1 MKITMEPQP
10 ESKEPRRSLQPTLE
24 ELSQNARLLIRLRW
38 VAGFS
43 ILIGTAIASAVLGLD
58 VQVAPLLT
66 IGLGVLAYNT
76 VLSFLGRDDS
86 PRAGFERIAWGQILL
101 DWLAMIALVHFT
113 GGVTSPALIYF
124 VLHAALSG
132 MILLPWQVRSLTVL
146 AVLIVGGLAWLE
158 RSGWLPHVP
167 IDELDLDNDLH
178 KNTTYIAAVMFFFG
192 STMFV
197 LSELV
202 TRIVQRLRQ
211 REEHIRQLLEARSTF
226 VRVATHELRAP
237 LAAGLS
243 LMKNIEQGYAGELTA
258 QQRALIAR
266 VASRLEGLRT
276 LIDDLLTLARSREAT
291 AAHAPLEPDSVRAM
305 LLKIIERETPN
316 AELKRIAL
324 HSDLSDDPGVI
335 MAGPIGLQIILGNL
349 LNNAIKYT
357 PEGGD
362 VWITYRVSRPA
373 HTVEVTIADSG
384 IGIPAADMPNIFNEF
399 FRARNAKETQVTG
412 TGIGLSTVKT
422 LVDRYRGVLTL
433 ESEEGQ
439 GTSVTVSLPLASKQT
454 PREPL

>member
-1 MKITMEPQP
+1 MKITTEPQP
-10 ESKEPRRSLQPTLE
+10 ESKEPLRALQPTLE

-58 VQVAPLLT
+58 VQVAPLLA

-76 VLSFLGRDDS
+76 VLSLLGRDDS

-132 MILLPWQVRSLTVL
+132 MILLPWQVRSLTIL

-167 IDELDLDNDLH
+167 IDELNLDNALH
-178 KNTTYIAAVMFFFG
+178 KNTTYIAAIMFFFG

-243 LMKNIEQGYAGELTA
+243 LMKNIEQGYAGDLTA
-258 QQRALIAR
+258 QQQALIAR
-266 VASRLEGLRT
+266 VTSRLEGLRT

-291 AAHAPLEPDSVRAM
+291 TAHAPLEPDSVRAM

-316 AELKRIAL
+316 ADHKRITL
-324 HSDLSDDPGVI
+324 HCDLSDDPGVV

-357 PEGGD
+357 PESGD

-422 LVDRYRGVLTL
+422 LVDRYRGTLTL

-439 GTSVTVSLPLASKQT
+439 GTTVTVSLPLASKQT
-454 PREPL
+454 PRELL

>member
-1 MKITMEPQP
+1 MKITTEPQP
-10 ESKEPRRSLQPTLE
+10 ESQEPRRALQPTLE

-38 VAGFS
+38 VAGFG
-43 ILIGTAIASAVLGLD
+43 ILIGTVFTSAALGLD
-58 VQVAPLLT
+58 LQVAPLLV
-66 IGLGVLAYNT
+66 IGLSVLAYNT
-76 VLSFLGRDDS
+76 ALFFLSHNNI
-86 PRAGFERIAWGQILL
+86 PREGFERIAWGQILL

-113 GGVTSPALIYF
+113 GGITSPALIYF

-158 RSGWLPHVP
+158 RAGWLPHVT
-167 IDELDLDNDLH
+167 IDELDLHNDLH
-178 KNTTYIAAVMFFFG
+178 KNTTYITAVMFFFG
-192 STMFV
+192 STVFV

-243 LMKNIEQGYAGELTA
+243 LMKNIEQGYAGELTE
-258 QQRALIAR
+258 QQMALIGR
-266 VASRLEGLRT
+266 VIHRLEGLRT

-291 AAHAPLEPDSVRAM
+291 TAHAPLEAESVRAN
-305 LLKIIERETPN
+305 LLRILEREAPN
-316 AELKRIAL
+316 AEHKNMTL
-324 HSDLSDDPGVI
+324 HSELDDDPGIV
-335 MAGPIGLQIILGNL
+335 MAGEVGLQIILGNL

-357 PEGGD
+357 PEGGN

-399 FRARNAKETQVTG
+399 FRARNVKGTQVTG

-422 LVDRYRGVLTL
+422 LVHRYRGVLTL
-433 ESEEGQ
+433 ESKEGL
-439 GTSVTVSLPLASKQT
+439 GTTVTVSLPLASKQT
-454 PREPL
+454 PRELL

>member
-1 MKITMEPQP
+1 MKITTEPQP
-10 ESKEPRRSLQPTLE
+10 ESKEPRQALQPTLE

-38 VAGFS
+38 VAGFG
-43 ILIGTAIASAVLGLD
+43 ILIGTVFASAALGLD
-58 VQVAPLLT
+58 LQIAPLLV

-76 VLSFLGRDDS
+76 ALFFLTRNDT

-101 DWLAMIALVHFT
+101 DWVAMIALVHFT
-113 GGVTSPALIYF
+113 GGITSPALIYF

-146 AVLIVGGLAWLE
+146 AILIVGGLAWLE
-158 RSGWLPHVP
+158 RTGWLPHVA
-167 IDELDLDNDLH
+167 IAELDLHNDLH

-192 STMFV
+192 STVFV

-211 REEHIRQLLEARSTF
+211 REEHIRQLFEARSTF

-243 LMKNIEQGYAGELTA
+243 LMKNIEQGYAGELSE
-258 QQRALIAR
+258 QQMALITR
-266 VASRLEGLRT
+266 VTNRLEGLRT
-276 LIDDLLTLARSREAT
+276 LIDDLLTLAHSREAT
-291 AAHAPLEPDSVRAM
+291 VAHAPLEPDSVRAV
-305 LLKIIERETPN
+305 LVKIIERETPN
-316 AELKRIAL
+316 ADHKRITL

-335 MAGPIGLQIILGNL
+335 MAGPIGLQVILGNL

-362 VWITYRVSRPA
+362 VGITYRVSRPA
-373 HTVEVTIADSG
+373 HAVEVTITDSG
-384 IGIPAADMPNIFNEF
+384 IGIPAADMPSIFNEF

-433 ESEEGQ
+433 ESEEGR
-439 GTSVTVSLPLASKQT
+439 GTTVTVSLPLASKQA